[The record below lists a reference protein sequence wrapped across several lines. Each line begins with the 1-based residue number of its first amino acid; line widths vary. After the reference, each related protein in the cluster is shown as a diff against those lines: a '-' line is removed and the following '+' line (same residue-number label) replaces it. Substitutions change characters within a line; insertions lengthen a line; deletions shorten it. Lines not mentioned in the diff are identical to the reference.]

1 MDHTVR
7 FGFLCATGVLL
18 GLLLL
23 PVIPELGGGV
33 ILVVCALILMDS
45 RLEPASNPPRD
56 GARSPSAVR
65 GTASD
70 CR

>member
-33 ILVVCALILMDS
+33 ILVVCALILM
-45 RLEPASNPPRD
+45 AWVC
-56 GARSPSAVR
+56 RSSH
-65 GTASD
+65 
-70 CR
+70 

>member
-1 MDHTVR
+1 MADAYRGGDIPPQSQGATMDHTVR

-33 ILVVCALILMDS
+33 ILVVCALILMAWVCRSS
-45 RLEPASNPPRD
+45 R
-56 GARSPSAVR
+56 
-65 GTASD
+65 
-70 CR
+70 

>member
-1 MDHTVR
+1 MIPPLPPSQGAAMDHTVR

-33 ILVVCALILMDS
+33 ILVVCALILMAWVCRSS
-45 RLEPASNPPRD
+45 R
-56 GARSPSAVR
+56 
-65 GTASD
+65 
-70 CR
+70 